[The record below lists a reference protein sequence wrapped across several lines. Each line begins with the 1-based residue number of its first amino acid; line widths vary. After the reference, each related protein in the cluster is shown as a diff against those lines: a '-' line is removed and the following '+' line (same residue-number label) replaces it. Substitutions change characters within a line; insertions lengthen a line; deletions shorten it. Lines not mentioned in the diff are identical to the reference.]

1 MAANLKVLDDLAGV
15 GGAAAKSGGEL
26 LTLAKAAAKTQDEFN
41 ALASA
46 IKAAGKADDDM
57 IAAAKLDFK
66 PSGAI
71 LNKLPVV
78 VDDAAGAARGADEAA
93 GAARGADEAAGAA
106 RGADEAADAA
116 KANAAGIK
124 NTDDYLKKAKKLCAE
139 TRTKWCVGAVLGS
152 AAAIYAADKYMKIKN
167 YKGKITKIEPGEDG
181 GLPIIGGGTKVAKVT
196 YSEAVDIL
204 PTDTITI
211 SGTNCSPPIDGDHT
225 PYKIASK
232 TEFWIKFD
240 VGLTSP
246 GSKGDFTIT
255 TGVVE
260 RLGEAVGKGAGAA
273 GAAAGTA
280 AGAAAGAAASGLGQ
294 GGSAFLKSLTSG
306 AGMWLT
312 LILCCLCFAFIIFK
326 FIL

>member
-1 MAANLKVLDDLAGV
+1 MAANLKVLDDLVGA
-15 GGAAAKSGGEL
+15 GGAAAKSGDEL
-26 LTLAKAAAKTQDEFN
+26 LALAKAAAKTQDEFN
-41 ALASA
+41 ALADA
-46 IKAAGKADDDM
+46 IKAAGKANDNM
-57 IAAAKLDFK
+57 IAAAKLNFDPDLAK
-66 PSGAI
+66 LGI
-71 LNKLPVV
+71 KLPGV
-78 VDDAAGAARGADEAA
+78 VDDAAGAARGADDAVEAS
-93 GAARGADEAAGAA
+93 RVQ
-106 RGADEAADAA
+106 R
-116 KANAAGIK
+116 GIK
-124 NTDDYLKKAKKLCAE
+124 NVSDYAAQAKKACTGNKAWCA
-139 TRTKWCVGAVLGS
+139 GAVLGS

-181 GLPIIGGGTKVAKVT
+181 GLPIIGGGTKIAKVT
-196 YSEAVDIL
+196 YAEAVDIL
-204 PTDTITI
+204 PTDTVTI
-211 SGTNCSPPIDGDHT
+211 SGTDCSPSIDGDHT

-273 GAAAGTA
+273 GSAAGTA
-280 AGAAAGAAASGLGQ
+280 AGAAAGGAASGLGQ
-294 GGSAFLKSLTSG
+294 GGSAFLKSFTGG

>member
-1 MAANLKVLDDLAGV
+1 MASSLDEFVDLVRAGAKASDV
-15 GGAAAKSGGEL
+15 AAAAARAGKSLDEMFAAAKSAGKDADGAV
-26 LTLAKAAAKTQDEFN
+26 TAARGKYDPDLAK
-41 ALASA
+41 LG
-46 IKAAGKADDDM
+46 IKLG
-57 IAAAKLDFK
+57 
-66 PSGAI
+66 
-71 LNKLPVV
+71 
-78 VDDAAGAARGADEAA
+78 DDAAGAARGADEAA
-93 GAARGADEAAGAA
+93 AAARAAGNA
-106 RGADEAADAA
+106 GEASR
-116 KANAAGIK
+116 
-124 NTDDYLKKAKKLCAE
+124 LKKAINSTADYAKEAKKACTGNKAWCA
-139 TRTKWCVGAVLGS
+139 GAVLGS

-181 GLPIIGGGTKVAKVT
+181 GLPIIGGGTKIAKVT
-196 YSEAVDIL
+196 YAEAVDL
-204 PTDTITI
+204 LLSDTVTI
-211 SGTNCSPPIDGDHT
+211 SGTDCSPPIDGDHSL
-225 PYKIASK
+225 YKIASK
-232 TEFWIKFD
+232 TEFWIKYE

-246 GSKGDFTIT
+246 GTKGGFTIT

-280 AGAAAGAAASGLGQ
+280 AGAAAGGALAGASG